1 MAKQQRPAPK
11 NKPITANP
19 LFPAVVALWFG
30 ALFGL
35 SSLAVRV
42 SVIESLVMA
51 SGIDLIVPAAAP
63 PLGITARILMALLL
77 AAVGALIGAMI
88 ARRLARPSPEV
99 RERKRNVHGQDAP
112 QQSVRVRDSHPDA
125 PARRPISAHE
135 ELGEGGAVG
144 AAATPGLLAGR
155 RRALTVEADQGHF
168 VPPEFARLPGGDPQ
182 ILDLAGA
189 EIEPVRAEPALTA
202 APLAAPQHAAAPITE
217 DATDLN
223 AYSDSPASS
232 SEDAAPAPA
241 PSPFQPQFAAVT
253 DEPQEE
259 IAVIDH
265 GLEGR
270 QVFGM
275 TPVEPQDPST
285 RQIFGESGPGDG
297 PSIDPVSAHGIP
309 KSVFDRPAADPLFA
323 KRSEPLPQLPAAAD
337 RAPAAITVAIAPLAP
352 ETTEPL
358 SPVADLDMTALA
370 LRLQESL
377 RRRRAARAAAQTEA
391 VVAHEPQP
399 VLARFAPA
407 VEAGAS
413 SAAQPARIPAE
424 LPPAMRPLS
433 FDDFD
438 DEDDDGEA
446 LAGLVPPRHIAL
458 PQTEAALSPAEPS
471 PPPSRDADTQ
481 IEEEAEDGAE
491 TDDTAYASLL
501 GVSAPAMRPT
511 FVRIDEPEAATD
523 HYEPVVIF
531 PGQIPSA
538 PSEVAPVISPV
549 AEEHAAFRRFDAPAS
564 AGQGQPI
571 AGNTAAPMLDAD
583 EAERS
588 LRAALANLQ
597 RISGAA

>member
-42 SVIESLVMA
+42 SIIESLVMA

-63 PLGITARILMALLL
+63 PLGITARILMALIL
-77 AAVGALIGAMI
+77 AAVGALIGAMV

-99 RERKRNVHGQDAP
+99 RERKRSVHGQDAP
-112 QQSVRVRDSHPDA
+112 QQAVRARDSHPDA

-168 VPPEFARLPGGDPQ
+168 MPPEFAPLPGGDPQ

-189 EIEPVRAEPALTA
+189 EIEPVKAEPAVTA
-202 APLAAPQHAAAPITE
+202 VPLYAAAPITAH
-217 DATDLN
+217 ATDLN
-223 AYSDSPASS
+223 AYADIPASS
-232 SEDAAPAPA
+232 IEEAAQPPAPT
-241 PSPFQPQFAAVT
+241 PFQPQFAAVT

-285 RQIFGESGPGDG
+285 RQIFGESVPGDG
-297 PSIDPVSAHGIP
+297 PAIDPVSTPGTP

-323 KRSEPLPQLPAAAD
+323 RRSESLPQLPAAAD
-337 RAPAAITVAIAPLAP
+337 RAPVAIAVAIEQLSP
-352 ETTEPL
+352 EPSEPL
-358 SPVADLDMTALA
+358 PPVADLDMTALA

-407 VEAGAS
+407 VEPGAS
-413 SAAQPARIPAE
+413 SAAQPAEIHAE
-424 LPPAMRPLS
+424 LPSAMRPLS

-458 PQTEAALSPAEPS
+458 PHTEAALTPAEPS
-471 PPPSRDADTQ
+471 PPASRDAESQ
-481 IEEEAEDGAE
+481 IEEEAEDCAE

-501 GVSAPAMRPT
+501 GVSAPATRTT

-523 HYEPVVIF
+523 HHEPVVIF

-538 PSEVAPVISPV
+538 PSQVAPVISPV

-588 LRAALANLQ
+588 LRSALANLQ